1 MTFVDDMDEIKQ
13 ELIDIV
19 TESLNTG
26 LKYGVITK
34 EQYIESM
41 REVNDMKN
49 DSPEEIRALVNL
61 LIEDHEQS
69 AFENGDKP

>member
-1 MTFVDDMDEIKQ
+1 MNDMDENKQ

-19 TESLNTG
+19 TGSLNTG

-49 DSPEEIRALVNL
+49 DSPEEIRVLVNL
-61 LIEDHEQS
+61 LIEDREQK
-69 AFENGDKP
+69 EYG